1 MTGRGSPGPLVAVTI
16 PLALIVGGIA
26 FAVWQRGPRGAT
38 SADRAYGTVARLAAR
53 FGFGPRP
60 TETVYEFVGALGE
73 ALPSARPELQ
83 TAARAKVET
92 AYGRQI
98 LGDDRLAAL
107 RAAQRRLRLSLLRLA
122 FRRKDRRRRR

>member
-1 MTGRGSPGPLVAVTI
+1 MTI

-38 SADRAYGTVARLAAR
+38 SADRAYGTVARLAAG

-60 TETVYEFVGALGE
+60 TETVYEFAGALGE

-83 TAARAKVET
+83 TVARAKVET